1 MLRLCA
7 CQFGLA
13 HLDRTADYRVRV
25 TTKFSP
31 DHRKLEVKSEAQ
43 FHTSSG
49 WVLGTD
55 EALLQTLKTDI
66 MGSVGRSTR

>member
-1 MLRLCA
+1 
-7 CQFGLA
+7 
-13 HLDRTADYRVRV
+13 VRV
-25 TTKFSP
+25 TIKFSP
-31 DHRKLEVKSEAQ
+31 DHRKLDVKSEAQ
-43 FHTSSG
+43 FHTNTG